1 MDWFCWENLNRKPWF
16 LPSNWS
22 GFPVNFPIIQFYE
35 QPKKVWETIYFPHL
49 CWWKLPG
56 YLCAFS
62 MSGGQKKRIL
72 LRNFGKKAI
81 FQGYVMGNQQDAF
94 VHGEYLQN
102 DHQTWPLLHHFN
114 AKIMIH
120 QWILGYIYI
129 YTQNFSQIHDPC
141 VFIFCCLF
149 SHLAMVQYGLA
160 CTPWLL

>member
-72 LRNFGKKAI
+72 LRNFGKKPS
-81 FQGYVMGNQQDAF
+81 FRDMSWVTNKMRLFMGNTF
-94 VHGEYLQN
+94 NMTIKH
-102 DHQTWPLLHHFN
+102 DHCSIISMRKSWF
-114 AKIMIH
+114 ISGF
-120 QWILGYIYI
+120 WGIYI